1 MQESFK
7 TIEIKDGIIIVL
19 DQTRLPRE
27 EVYLE
32 ARTTED
38 VWDYIKRLVVRGA
51 TLIGV
56 TAGYG
61 MWLAVKE
68 ILQGIPE
75 EQPLSEEEIDVI
87 GIALREKAEY
97 LNSSR
102 PTAVNL
108 SYAIKR
114 SLARYDEVA
123 ESLVSQDPAKARYV
137 VTPEDII
144 NELFDE
150 AETIRQE
157 EIETT
162 RAKGEYTL
170 EVLHDGMTVLTHCN
184 AGGLAG
190 AGGGGAF
197 EGFYLGKERGM
208 NFKLYCDETRPL
220 LQGARLS
227 AWELHKM
234 GIDTTLICDNMASSV
249 MKKGLID
256 AVLVG
261 CDRMAVN
268 GDAANKIGTQGVAVL
283 AKEYGIPVYFSVPT
297 SSIDLDTA
305 TGDDIVI
312 EERDGE
318 EIASKWYE
326 ERMAP
331 EGIKIYNPAFDVTDH
346 DLITA
351 VITEKG
357 VVYPP
362 YDVSIPE
369 IMKEK

>member
-1 MQESFK
+1 MQELFK
-7 TIEIKDGIIIVL
+7 TIEIIDGTISVL
-19 DQTRLPRE
+19 DQTKLPRE

-61 MWLAVKE
+61 MWLAAKE

-75 EQPLSEEEIDVI
+75 GQPLSEEELDVI
-87 GIALREKAEY
+87 GMALREKADY

-114 SLARYDEVA
+114 MLARYDDVA
-123 ESLVSQDPAKARYV
+123 DSLVSQDPKKARYV
-137 VTPEDII
+137 VTAEDII
-144 NELFDE
+144 DEMFDE
-150 AETIRQE
+150 AETLKQE
-157 EIETT
+157 EVDTT
-162 RAKGEYTL
+162 RAKGEHSFEL
-170 EVLHDGMTVLTHCN
+170 IHDGMTVLTHCN
-184 AGGLAG
+184 AGGLASV
-190 AGGGGAF
+190 GGGGIF
-197 EGFYLGKERGM
+197 EVFYLGKERGM

-227 AWELHKM
+227 AWELNKM
-234 GIDTTLICDNMASSV
+234 GIDTTLICDNMAATV
-249 MKKGLID
+249 LKKGLID

-261 CDRMAVN
+261 CDRMAAN
-268 GDAANKIGTQGVAVL
+268 GDAANKIGTSGLAVL
-283 AKEYGIPVYFSVPT
+283 AKEYGVPVYFSLPIST
-297 SSIDLDTA
+297 IDLDTA

-312 EERDGE
+312 EQRDGE
-318 EIASKWYE
+318 EIASMWYK

-331 EGIKIYNPAFDVTDH
+331 EGIKLYNPAFDVTDH
-346 DLITA
+346 ELITA

-357 VVYPP
+357 VIYPP
-362 YDVSIPE
+362 YDVNIPE
-369 IMKEK
+369 IMKK